1 MSVDHELLR
10 NLYAEPRPTSLA
22 KVQYKIDQHCK
33 EFISRSPF
41 IILGTDGDVSPK
53 GDFPGFVDVID
64 DNTIAIPDR
73 SGNNRLDSY
82 TNILNNPK
90 VAVMFLIPG
99 ISEVLRIRGMAEISQ
114 DENLL
119 AKMSVNDQMPKTA
132 LIIRVNEIYLHC
144 AKAIARSDIWN
155 PDKLVRDYSTRE
167 MFAEHVGKS
176 KKEFSDYYDSAT
188 EEALTNEGRK

>member
-1 MSVDHELLR
+1 MSMNHELLK
-10 NLYAEPRPTSLA
+10 NLYAEPRPTSIA
-22 KVQYKIDQHCK
+22 KVQYKIDHHCR

-53 GDFPGFVDVID
+53 GDFPGFVDVLD

-82 TNILNNPK
+82 INILKNPK

-99 ISEVLRIRGMAEISQ
+99 INEVLRIRGVAEISQ
-114 DENLL
+114 DKNLL
-119 AKMSVNDQMPKTA
+119 AKMAVNGQVPKTS
-132 LIIRVNEIYLHC
+132 LIISINEIYLHC

-155 PDKLVRDYSTRE
+155 PDKLVKDYSTRE

-176 KKEFSDYYDSAT
+176 KKEFSDYYDNAT